1 MIMRLQSTES
11 VLHYDPYYFTNNG
24 KPTIEP
30 INKAYMTNKLMG
42 QRLGL
47 STGDIKR
54 VNNMY
59 QC

>member
-1 MIMRLQSTES
+1 MIASLES
-11 VLHYDPYYFTNNG
+11 VLHYDPYYFTSNG

-42 QRLGL
+42 QRIGL
-47 STGDIKR
+47 SSGDIKR
-54 VNNMY
+54 INNMY